1 MIVSFRV
8 SLVALSVALLIAI
21 GGAAALTVP
30 ARATTAAVTE
40 EAPTAPNILIIN
52 TDDQRY
58 TESLAAQPFVRSYF
72 AGGGT
77 EYVNGMVSTTLCCPS
92 RTSLFSGRYSHN
104 TGITGN
110 GLTELVAAFDQ
121 DATIQ
126 GYLQDAGYRTA
137 LVGKFLN
144 TVPLSRSPQNWNR
157 WAWFSGGYVDRYFNV
172 DGTVRRTTGY
182 YTQAMGNYATSFL
195 QSFESEDD
203 APWLLYLAPQA
214 PHSGWV
220 PEAKYASAPVPP
232 AVHPPNWN
240 EQDVSDKPAPV
251 RTRAPV
257 SEGSYESVRTQMLRT
272 LMSVDDLVQRVTTEM
287 TALGEDD
294 NTLAIYMSDNGY
306 MWAEHRLTAKRF
318 PYMESVEVPFLVRWP
333 GHVPEGV
340 TSDRL
345 VLQIDVLP
353 TLLEAASVQPTLTYP
368 LDGQSLLSA
377 DERDEVYLEYF
388 KSPDA
393 ALGPWAS
400 VRSKTFQYTE
410 WYYVTTGELKFREY
424 YDLTN
429 DPYQLVN
436 LLGNRTTADD
446 PDVSGL
452 HDRLTAY
459 RTCTGPSCP

>member
-1 MIVSFRV
+1 MSSRVRLVPFIVGGLLATGLAATLTQPAGAMAPV
-8 SLVALSVALLIAI
+8 AEALS
-21 GGAAALTVP
+21 
-30 ARATTAAVTE
+30 
-40 EAPTAPNILIIN
+40 PTPPNILIIN

-58 TESLAAQPFVRSYF
+58 LETLEVQPFIRSYF
-72 AGGGT
+72 ADGGT
-77 EYVNGMVSTTLCCPS
+77 EYTNGMVSTTLCCPS

-126 GYLQDAGYRTA
+126 GYLQDAGYKTA

-157 WAWFSGGYVDRYFNV
+157 WAWFPGGYVDRSFNV

-214 PHSGWV
+214 PHSGYV
-220 PEAKYASAPVPP
+220 PESKYASAPVPP

-251 RTRAPV
+251 RSRTPV
-257 SEGSYESVRTQMLRT
+257 SESSYNTVRTQMLRT

-287 TALGEDD
+287 SALGEED

-318 PYMESVEVPFLVRWP
+318 PYMESVEVPFLARWP
-333 GHVPEGV
+333 GHLPAGV

-353 TLLEAASVQPTLTYP
+353 TLLEAAGAQPTLTYP
-368 LDGQSLLSA
+368 LDGQSLLSP

-410 WYYVTTGELKFREY
+410 WYYVTTGALKFREY

-446 PDVSGL
+446 PDVSEL
-452 HDRLTAY
+452 HDRLSAY
-459 RTCTGPSCP
+459 RTCAGPSCP